1 MANRL
6 HKVIFSYINC
16 LKSTFSVIMWRSLYQ
31 TDGTV
36 VLKCFQFRPSLV
48 AVCFVGLFTGRSVG
62 YNNVAD
68 RVVYN
73 CDSILLFEERHLGKR
88 RITSRCEFMHEKGC
102 RGKLSTS
109 VIRIIKISQSKQRN
123 ITVRVQK
130 PLVLLPFK
138 HFACSK
144 AKPGSGTLLYYD
156 IVLCA
161 PLEVNMLQDIRNGFC
176 YNRYQ
181 TRQCEI

>member
-16 LKSTFSVIMWRSLYQ
+16 LKFTYSVIMWRPLYQ
-31 TDGTV
+31 TDGTEV
-36 VLKCFQFRPSLV
+36 PKCFQFRPSLVV

-88 RITSRCEFMHEKGC
+88 R
-102 RGKLSTS
+102 
-109 VIRIIKISQSKQRN
+109 
-123 ITVRVQK
+123 
-130 PLVLLPFK
+130 
-138 HFACSK
+138 
-144 AKPGSGTLLYYD
+144 
-156 IVLCA
+156 
-161 PLEVNMLQDIRNGFC
+161 
-176 YNRYQ
+176 Q
-181 TRQCEI
+181 TFHVASM

>member
-16 LKSTFSVIMWRSLYQ
+16 LKFPFSVIMWRPLYQ

-36 VLKCFQFRPSLV
+36 VLKGFQFRPSLV

-73 CDSILLFEERHLGKR
+73 CDSILLFEERHL
-88 RITSRCEFMHEKGC
+88 
-102 RGKLSTS
+102 L
-109 VIRIIKISQSKQRN
+109 
-123 ITVRVQK
+123 
-130 PLVLLPFK
+130 
-138 HFACSK
+138 
-144 AKPGSGTLLYYD
+144 
-156 IVLCA
+156 
-161 PLEVNMLQDIRNGFC
+161 
-176 YNRYQ
+176 
-181 TRQCEI
+181 